1 VIEGLEDNRFAI
13 YIKVH
18 HALTDGVG
26 AIPLLT
32 QALAERPDGSWSAP
46 WHHKTTPPD
55 AAGSGSPRRVAL
67 KTALGTAAP
76 LARGLVSRKR
86 GSSPEAVCRPF
97 QAPDSVING
106 TITGARRMGTQ
117 QPDLARIKSVAK
129 RTNTLGRRMAVSHLA
144 LVVWQA
150 DGGGEP
156 DVVLQAIR
164 PLLDELSSDS
174 PLVLVGPAGD
184 VHLWLTPN
192 DISGWPGALPRGLVN
207 ALERKGIRV
216 AIGATGVGLAGF
228 VATRRQ
234 ADIARTVAVLR
245 PHETITRYPDVALLT
260 LLLRDHAAAQVFATE
275 ELGGL
280 VGSGRQ
286 VSVLRE
292 TVRAY
297 LACHLDSTSTARRLR
312 VHRNTISRRLRQA
325 EELLGH
331 PQGERAS
338 EVSAA
343 LAIVAAAS

>member
-106 TITGARRMGTQ
+106 TITGARRVATQ
-117 QPDLARIKSVAK
+117 QLDLARIKSVAK
-129 RTNTLGRRMAVSHLA
+129 RTNTLVRRMAVSHLA

-174 PLVLVGPAGD
+174 PVGPRRARRRRPS
-184 VHLWLTPN
+184 VAHAEPHL
-192 DISGWPGALPRGLVN
+192 
-207 ALERKGIRV
+207 
-216 AIGATGVGLAGF
+216 GLAGGTS
-228 VATRRQ
+228 ARAGQRSRAQGHPGGDRR
-234 ADIARTVAVLR
+234 DRCRTGWLR
-245 PHETITRYPDVALLT
+245 GDPASGRHRPYRGRAPSA
-260 LLLRDHAAAQVFATE
+260 RDHHAV
-275 ELGGL
+275 
-280 VGSGRQ
+280 SGR
-286 VSVLRE
+286 L
-292 TVRAY
+292 VR
-297 LACHLDSTSTARRLR
+297 
-312 VHRNTISRRLRQA
+312 
-325 EELLGH
+325 
-331 PQGERAS
+331 RAS
-338 EVSAA
+338 AHRQLEV
-343 LAIVAAAS
+343 LARAT